1 MSDRGPA
8 TTDAALRA
16 AVRPFRLAAFALAG
30 SLVRFESLVAGS
42 DRLQAALEPDLGT
55 LTMSPFEI
63 LRSEP
68 GRGGAVAEG
77 RPVAGGRRR
86 GDDAPAAR
94 RSAARR
100 GGTHTRPATRT
111 VGAAPAA
118 AEPGTGAAADPARAG
133 AAAATSD
140 AIAAGASLLGTLA
153 DAAVDVLV
161 PPPGTARSEEER
173 KPSARP
179 SPPAAAAGID
189 RLLGDLATGSVAE
202 SVPPGTGGAAVAGPA
217 AVETGAALLDELA
230 EAALAAFAGP
240 KDSAAGRPTPPGAPV
255 EAVPRRRPST
265 APRDTSAGGG
275 STVADLVLRSLGGTG
290 VPPTRPPAPAPET
303 PLLDQLAAAAIAA
316 LAPAGDAAT
325 AQDEQPAPR
334 PRSEGETAVSRALD
348 RVQAETTA
356 KVGATEP
363 VRAATPKN
371 DSASLVQPPAATAPS
386 DLAWLVN
393 EALVEQARRH
403 GVDLS

>member
-1 MSDRGPA
+1 MNDRGPA

-30 SLVRFESLVAGS
+30 SLVRFEPLVAGA
-42 DRLQAALEPDLGT
+42 DRLQAALEPDVGA
-55 LTMSPFEI
+55 LTVSPFEI

-100 GGTHTRPATRT
+100 DGTQTQPATRT

-118 AEPGTGAAADPARAG
+118 AEPGAGAAPDPARAG

-140 AIAAGASLLGTLA
+140 AIAAGASLLGTLG
-153 DAAVDVLV
+153 DAAMDVLV

-179 SPPAAAAGID
+179 SPPAAAGIA
-189 RLLGDLATGSVAE
+189 RRLGDLATGSVAE
-202 SVPPGTGGAAVAGPA
+202 SVPPDTGGAAVAGPA

-303 PLLDQLAAAAIAA
+303 PLLDQLAAAAITA